1 MTAALTSYQD
11 GNADKNHGKEGIALR
26 LGANVFLRADGR
38 WEARYQKG
46 KDKNGKTV
54 YGFVYGKT
62 RDEAEKKR
70 IKALTELGSESSEST
85 SKLASVNPSVSTP
98 VSDSLSKKYS
108 AFKYGKLEEPLTDS
122 EAALLDRCLSESP
135 QAGAAAFY
143 LSLHMGLSLSE
154 AAALRYEDLDMENET
169 ITVRYAVSSSPE
181 GGIVPAEERS
191 VPIPREAGV
200 FLKAKRVGSMPKEYY
215 VMSGGALP
223 FSNSKTVAALFRR
236 IKASEPALASVSPA
250 ALRSTFIRRCLEASL
265 NIESVSAIT
274 GVDKNQIYKHFG
286 RYVKADTSAIHRLS
300 EPIGREGVSKELNLL
315 ILGAGSH
322 GHNVKEVAE
331 SLGVF
336 KKIKFL
342 DDSAVGKDVIGKCI
356 DCGDLVDEFPCAFVA
371 IGDNEKRKEYAE
383 MLKKH
388 GFMLPTIIHPDTA
401 VSKNAVIGEGTIIL
415 AQATVNAAT
424 VGDCCI
430 VSSNSLIN
438 FGATVKDYV
447 HVDCGA
453 MVLKGAVVP
462 EVTTVESGN
471 IYRAM

>member
-1 MTAALTSYQD
+1 MRIGSS
-11 GNADKNHGKEGIALR
+11 
-26 LGANVFLRADGR
+26 VFLRADGR

-46 KDKNGKTV
+46 KDENGRII

-62 RDEAEKKR
+62 QEEAEKKR
-70 IKALTELGSESSEST
+70 AKALKEISPEGSDT
-85 SKLASVNPSVSTP
+85 QSKLASVNPEVGTP
-98 VSDSLSKKYS
+98 VIPSLKKYS

-122 EAALLDRCLSESP
+122 EASLLDKCFSESP
-135 QAGAAAFY
+135 NQGAAAFY

-154 AAALRYEDLDMENET
+154 AAALRYGDIDAENE
-169 ITVRYAVSSSPE
+169 ILSVKYVISSSAE
-181 GGIVPAEERS
+181 DIERIEERRI
-191 VPIPREAGV
+191 PIPREVGI
-200 FLKAKRVGSMPKEYY
+200 FLKTKGALSMPKDFY
-215 VMSGGALP
+215 VMSGAP
-223 FSNSKTVAALFRR
+223 IPYYSSKTVSAVFRR
-236 IKASEPALASVSPA
+236 IKASYVGAVSPA
-250 ALRSTFIRRCLEASL
+250 SLRSTFVRRCLEANL

-274 GVDKNQIYKHFG
+274 AIDKNQLYKHFG
-286 RYVKADTSAIHRLS
+286 RYIKADTSAIHRLS
-300 EPIGREGVSKELNLL
+300 EAPFRKNGSKELNLL

-322 GHNVKEVAE
+322 GHNVREVAE

-342 DDSAVGKDVIGKCI
+342 DDNAVGKDIIGRCC
-356 DCGDLVDEFPCAFVA
+356 DCAEMVDEYPCAFVA

-388 GFMLPTIIHPDTA
+388 GFMLPTIIHPDTT